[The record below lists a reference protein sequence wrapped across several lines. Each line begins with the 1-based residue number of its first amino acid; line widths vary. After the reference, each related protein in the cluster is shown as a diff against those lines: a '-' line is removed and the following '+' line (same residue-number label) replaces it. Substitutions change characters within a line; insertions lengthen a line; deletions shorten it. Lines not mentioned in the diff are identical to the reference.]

1 MLAQATENRYNY
13 FLFALVFLLLCI
25 GLVMVYSASHH
36 VAAKKLGNESI
47 YFRFHFYRILIG
59 LFALMIA
66 AIIPYKFWLKSARI
80 WLLLGIVLLIT
91 ALIIGV
97 QERNAQRWI
106 QIYSFRFQPVDFLRL
121 ALIFYLCDAM
131 IRKRDYLRNW
141 KEGLLPQFFIIG
153 LISLLLIKQPDMGSV
168 VILLVISVVIFI
180 TAGVNL
186 LHLGCV
192 AMLTLPIFL
201 MKQNYHIVRIKDF
214 LNSVINGES
223 LPYQVNQSIISI
235 GSGGFL
241 GKGLDNSTQKL
252 EFLPEPFTDFIFSI
266 VGEEFGFLGTS
277 LVLFLLLLLV
287 LEGFKIARRCPDD
300 AGALLAVGI
309 TTSIGI
315 YAFVNASVVINLLPT
330 KGLPMPFISYGGSF
344 MITTLAG
351 IGILLN
357 ISQYNEASLLRR
369 SSHANNMSRS
379 RPWVGR

>member
-1 MLAQATENRYNY
+1 MLDQATENRYNY

-36 VAAKKLGNESI
+36 VADKKLGNESI
-47 YFRFHFYRILIG
+47 YFQFHFYRILIG
-59 LFALMIA
+59 LFALIIT
-66 AIIPYKFWLKSARI
+66 AIIPYKFWLNGAKI
-80 WLLLGIVLLIT
+80 WLLIGIGLLI
-91 ALIIGV
+91 AVLIIGV
-97 QERNAQRWI
+97 KERNAQRWI
-106 QIYSFRFQPVDFLRL
+106 QIYSFRFQPVDVLRM

-131 IRKRDYLRNW
+131 IRKREYLRKW
-141 KEGLLPQFFIIG
+141 KEGLLPQLFIIG
-153 LISLLLIKQPDMGSV
+153 LISFLLIKQPDMGSV

-186 LHLGCV
+186 FHLGFV
-192 AMLTLPIFL
+192 ALLAVPLFL
-201 MKQNYHIVRIKDF
+201 MKHDYHIVRIKDF
-214 LNSVINGES
+214 LDSVINGKS

-235 GSGGFL
+235 GSGGFW

-277 LVLFLLLLLV
+277 LVLFLFLLFI
-287 LEGFKIARRCPDD
+287 LEGFKIARRCPDE

-315 YAFVNASVVINLLPT
+315 YAFVNASVVSNLLPT

-351 IGILLN
+351 VGILLN

-369 SSHANNMSRS
+369 SSHANYMKRS
-379 RPWVGR
+379 RQWVGK